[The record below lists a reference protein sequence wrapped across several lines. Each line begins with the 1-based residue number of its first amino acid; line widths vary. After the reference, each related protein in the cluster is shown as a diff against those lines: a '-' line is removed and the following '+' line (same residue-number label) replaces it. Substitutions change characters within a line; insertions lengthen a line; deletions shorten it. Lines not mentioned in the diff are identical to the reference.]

1 MRGGHEAARRAR
13 FLKMSKLRVLVID
26 DEESIRHM
34 LTLILRKEGYEV
46 RAVADGQEGLK
57 ELIVGGFDLV
67 LCDVRMPTL
76 DGMGLLD
83 ELARRGINATVIIMS
98 AFGNREVAM
107 EAIRRGAYDYID
119 KPFKKEEVLLTLLKA
134 EERLN
139 LRRENEQLKAQ
150 AATATGSFQGMIGR
164 TDVMQEV
171 FRLVQRVAAF
181 RSTVLISGES
191 GTGKELVAQAIHD
204 LSERREQPFVAINCG
219 AVPENLIESE
229 LFGHVRGAFTD
240 AHHDKRGLFQEAH
253 KGTLF
258 LDEIAELP
266 LNLQVKLLRV
276 LQEGEIRRVGDTKT
290 TPVDVRIIA
299 ASLHELG
306 DRVQQGLFREDLYF
320 RLNVIHLKLPA
331 LRQRR
336 EDLPTLIQHFI
347 QHQNKRLGTQI
358 TGVSEDAMQMML
370 QYHWP
375 GNIRELQNCI
385 ERGVVL
391 SAGKLIDIESLPERV
406 RESNDEIKQLL
417 RSDELSI
424 KKMTE
429 AVERILIK
437 RALEKTA
444 GNRTSAAKLLE
455 LSHRALLYKI
465 KEYGLELVG
474 LER

>member
-1 MRGGHEAARRAR
+1 
-13 FLKMSKLRVLVID
+13 
-26 DEESIRHM
+26 
-34 LTLILRKEGYEV
+34 
-46 RAVADGQEGLK
+46 VADGQEGLK

>member
-1 MRGGHEAARRAR
+1 
-13 FLKMSKLRVLVID
+13 
-26 DEESIRHM
+26 
-34 LTLILRKEGYEV
+34 
-46 RAVADGQEGLK
+46 
-57 ELIVGGFDLV
+57 
-67 LCDVRMPTL
+67 
-76 DGMGLLD
+76 
-83 ELARRGINATVIIMS
+83 
-98 AFGNREVAM
+98 
-107 EAIRRGAYDYID
+107 
-119 KPFKKEEVLLTLLKA
+119 
-134 EERLN
+134 
-139 LRRENEQLKAQ
+139 
-150 AATATGSFQGMIGR
+150 
-164 TDVMQEV
+164 MQEV